1 MSRDLFRRYVRG
13 VAAVALVAGISA
25 APAHASSVT
34 GSAGIDT
41 SLPDTASAVT
51 VSGRGAF
58 SNLKVTI
65 NQTQNLVNQAI
76 SLKWSGGVGTVQS
89 PGNFAANYLQVFEC
103 WGDDDGTNAANPG
116 PPPEQCAQGAKEAV
130 YGVQGANFP
139 PGSFAAQRIISH
151 DGWDNFD
158 PSQGVVEPATGA
170 LWKPFRA
177 VDGTTIGVGY
187 DPNFDPSVQGGSFWL
202 NPFYN
207 SVTTNEIAA
216 ARTLRN
222 GSGGE
227 LFEVHTGIED
237 TGLGCGQQRQPTP
250 DGGKKVPQCWLVIVP
265 RGTPTD
271 ENVGTPY
278 ASNPDFWG
286 VMTSPLS
293 PTAWKNRI
301 AVPLGFT
308 PVDSACDLN
317 ATATR
322 IGGTELALPA
332 VSSWEPK
339 LCTIP
344 GLQPFSYSRLSDQP
358 ARQQLLAA
366 EQGAPGMVVVSRPI
380 DGDLLDPD
388 DPVVYAPLT
397 LSGLVVGFNIE
408 RNPSID
414 ADKDAQEL
422 NGLRFAHMNLTPR
435 LMAKL
440 LTQSYVWSVKI
451 KQSPPYDWLKGQ
463 PDHLGVDPDFLQY
476 NPEFKE
482 DFVINRR
489 NFAGFLMPAANSDA
503 ARQLWNYVLADPEAR
518 AWLDGQP
525 DPWGMK
531 VNPVYATKVDANST
545 GVAFGDPLPDNF
557 PKADPYCYQS
567 PPVGTKH
574 VVPSPLCGTD
584 WLPYTE
590 TFRDAAKAT
599 RNADDGAKLD
609 DNPFADQPSDVW
621 KRQPPQSIARTMI
634 AITDAASAANFG
646 LQTANLSRAGDDGD
660 NRAFIAPTADAL
672 GAAVE
677 GMTPSSDQA
686 VLEPDPRAKVP
697 GAYPLAV
704 LSYAAIKPLDLTTEQ
719 RSAYS
724 QFVNYAA
731 TDGQVSGFELGNLPI
746 GYAPLPAMLKT
757 QSVNAAKTIVTLTA
771 ATAADVVNGD
781 LSADGGGGGSDSSS
795 LFGADFSPASVFGSG
810 ADAATITAPQLASGP
825 AASKAKRVLTPA
837 VAVPFTR
844 FALPALGLIAL
855 LGLLGATEI
864 TKRPRVAKDL
874 S

>member
-1 MSRDLFRRYVRG
+1 MTRDQFRRYVRG

-51 VSGRGAF
+51 VNGRGAF

-65 NQTQNLVNQAI
+65 NQTKDLVNQAV
-76 SLKWSGGVGTVQS
+76 SLKWTGGAGTKQQ
-89 PGNFAANYLQVFEC
+89 PGIFAANYLQVFEC
-103 WGDDDGTNAANPG
+103 WGDDDGTNPANPG

-130 YGVQGANFP
+130 YGTQGPNFP
-139 PGSFAAQRIISH
+139 PASYAAQRIISR

-158 PSQGVVEPATGA
+158 PADGVVEPTTGA

-177 VDGTTIGVGY
+177 VDGTTVGVGY
-187 DPNFDPSVQGGSFWL
+187 NPDFDPAVEGGSFWV
-202 NPFYN
+202 NPFFN
-207 SVTTNEIAA
+207 SVTTNEIAG
-216 ARTLRN
+216 ARTLSN
-222 GSGGE
+222 GTGGE

-237 TGLGCGQQRQPTP
+237 TGLGCGQQRQVLP
-250 DGGKKVPQCWLVIVP
+250 DGSKKVPQCWMVIVP
-265 RGTPTD
+265 RGTPAD

-278 ASNPDFWG
+278 EDNPDFWG

-293 PTAWKNRI
+293 PSAWKNRI
-301 AVPLGFT
+301 AVPLEFNPIDTACQLGG
-308 PVDSACDLN
+308 DS
-317 ATATR
+317 TQ
-322 IGGTELALPA
+322 IGGSELALPA
-332 VSSWEPK
+332 VSNWEPK
-339 LCTIP
+339 LCSVP
-344 GLQPFSYSRLSDQP
+344 GLPPFSYSRLSDEP
-358 ARQQLLAA
+358 ARRQLVAA
-366 EQGAPGMVVVSRPI
+366 EEGAPGMVVVSRPI

-408 RNPSID
+408 RNPSIN

-422 NGLRFAHMNLTPR
+422 NGLRFAKMNLTPR
-435 LMAKL
+435 LVAKL
-440 LTQSYVWSVKI
+440 LTQSYLWSVKI

-489 NFAGFLMPAANSDA
+489 NFSGFIMPAANSDA
-503 ARQLWNYVLADPEAR
+503 ARQLWDYVLADPEAR
-518 AWLDGQP
+518 AWLDGKP

-574 VVPSPLCGTD
+574 VVPSALCGTD

-590 TFRDAAKAT
+590 TFRDAAKET
-599 RNADDGAKLD
+599 RAADDGAKLE
-609 DNPFADQPSDVW
+609 DNPFADQPADVW
-621 KRQPPQSIARTMI
+621 KRQPPQAIARTMI

-646 LQTANLSRAGDDGD
+646 LQTASLSRAGDDGD
-660 NRAFIAPTADAL
+660 NRAFISPTTDAL
-672 GAAVE
+672 AAAVG
-677 GMTPSSDQA
+677 GMTPKTEQS
-686 VLEPDPRAKVP
+686 VLEPDPLAKVS

-704 LSYAAIKPLDLTTEQ
+704 LTYAAIKPLDLTTEQ

-731 TDGQVSGFELGNLPI
+731 TDGQVSGFDLGNLPP

-781 LSADGGGGGSDSSS
+781 LNSDGGSGSESSS
-795 LFGADFSPASVFGSG
+795 SFGGDFSAASSVFGSG
-810 ADAATITAPQLASGP
+810 TDAATITTPQLASGP
-825 AASKAKRVLTPA
+825 AATKAKRVLTPA

-864 TKRPRVAKDL
+864 TKRPRSAGDV